1 MRKLVAGAV
10 LVAVLLWETG
20 DAFCDGGFLVTE
32 VVGMAEQQAS
42 AQSAQQAAIVW
53 ENGHET
59 LHLQSNYS
67 GPARAFSWVI
77 PVPARP
83 KVERSSW
90 DIFRAVEE
98 QTRPRV
104 ALRWVKGGGL
114 GCGCGVQMGAEP
126 DRRVET
132 GVTMLESLEIREIR
146 EIRELHVDILAA
158 KEGGGFIRWL
168 RTNGYAVP
176 EEARRVLQEY
186 IDKGFFFVAVKM
198 RKEALAALAKSGRGN
213 VTTGLT
219 PLAITFET
227 ERPFFPLKISSIS
240 SAPENELLL
249 LTIAPTRLTPV
260 QYAEVELSV
269 EDIKRELGPALSGR
283 DEVAELDLGQATRT
297 AQARSHK
304 TALVVEAAVP
314 VSWAWRDGQDPRLEV
329 TYRPDAKLWVTRLH
343 AFLKPAEMRDIS
355 FATAADRGA
364 LYNTFWID
372 ESDLPIA
379 WAPAGFALAGIGLAL
394 ISRRRHDGPRL
405 RKLAMAL
412 FAVACCVG

>member
-1 MRKLVAGAV
+1 MS
-10 LVAVLLWETG
+10 
-20 DAFCDGGFLVTE
+20 E
-32 VVGMAEQQAS
+32 VVGVAEQRAP

-67 GPARAFSWVI
+67 GPARGFSWVI

-90 DIFRAVEE
+90 DIFRAAEE
-98 QTRPRV
+98 LTRPRV
-104 ALRWVKGGGL
+104 ALTRVKGGGL
-114 GCGCGVQMGAEP
+114 GCGCGVQMWAEP

-132 GVTMLESLEIREIR
+132 GVTMLESL

-168 RTNGYAVP
+168 RKNGYAVP

-198 RKEALAALAKSGRGN
+198 RPESLAALAKSGRGD

-219 PLAITFET
+219 PLAITFEA

-260 QYAEVELSV
+260 QYAEVEFLV

-297 AQARSHK
+297 AQARSHEA
-304 TALVVEAAVP
+304 ALVVEAAVP
-314 VSWAWRDGQDPRLEV
+314 VSWVWLRDGQDPRLEV
-329 TYRPDAKLWVTRLH
+329 TYLPDAKLWVTRLH

-355 FATAADRGA
+355 FATAADREA

-379 WAPAGFALAGIGLAL
+379 WAPAGFVLAGIGLVL
-394 ISRRRHDGPRL
+394 ISRRGRDGPRL

-412 FAVACCVG
+412 FAAACCIA

>member
-1 MRKLVAGAV
+1 MRNLIAGVV
-10 LVAVLLWETG
+10 LVVVLLWG
-20 DAFCDGGFLVTE
+20 AGRAFCDGGFFVTE
-32 VVGMAEQQAS
+32 VVSVAEQQAP

-59 LHLQSNYS
+59 LHLQSNYF
-67 GPARAFSWVI
+67 GPARGFSWVI

-90 DIFRAVEE
+90 RIF
-98 QTRPRV
+98 QTAEKLTRSRV
-104 ALRWVKGGGL
+104 MTLRRTFRGS
-114 GCGCGVQMGAEP
+114 GCHCGAQMGGEP
-126 DRRVET
+126 GRRVET
-132 GVTMLESLEIREIR
+132 GVTMLESL

-168 RTNGYAVP
+168 RKNGYAVP

-186 IDKGFFFVAVKM
+186 IDKGFFFVAVKV

-219 PLAITFET
+219 PLAIAFET

-260 QYAEVELSV
+260 QYAEVELTV

-304 TALVVEAAVP
+304 TALVVECAVP
-314 VSWAWRDGQDPRLEV
+314 VSWTRPRDGQDPGLEV
-329 TYRPDAKLWVTRLH
+329 TYLPDAKLWVTRLH

-372 ESDLPIA
+372 ENDLPIA
-379 WAPAGFALAGIGLAL
+379 YAPAGFVLAGVGLAL
-394 ISRRRHDGPRL
+394 ISRRRADGPRL
-405 RKLAMAL
+405 RKLAMAF